1 MIVQHNPTYL
11 PYTEIKKYR
20 SIFKE
25 YGYTFTKDYS
35 GGRNI
40 EFWFYDKRLYATID
54 HLSTGFTINVV
65 PLIFN
70 KNKRLEIPKYQ
81 ARIEYHGTEL
91 NCSIYYHDYVD
102 CEQDLRTKLQNQI
115 EMVKKD
121 KNYRELEK
129 IANDF

>member
-20 SIFKE
+20 TIFKE
-25 YGYTFTKDYS
+25 YGYTVTNDYS
-35 GGRNI
+35 GGRKL
-40 EFWFYDKRLYATID
+40 EFWFYDKRLYATIE
-54 HLSTGFTINVV
+54 HLNIGFAINVV

-70 KNKRLEIPKYQ
+70 KNKRLEILKYK

-91 NCSIYYHDYVD
+91 MCSIYYHDFVD
-102 CEQDLRTKLQNQI
+102 SEKDLRTKLQNQI
-115 EMVKKD
+115 EMLKKD

-129 IANDF
+129 ITQDF